1 MKWPNLKWPR
11 PQWLHRHQPAG
22 AAPSRVRSRDQ
33 LREAVASIACRPV
46 RSLLTI
52 TGTVLG
58 CAAFVAILG
67 LTDTARGQ
75 ITSRFNELEATTV
88 TVVDANAQANQADR
102 TIYSFPDDVGAR
114 LRPLNGVVDA
124 GVYFS
129 LYVARPALTP
139 GQSGDRATIANR
151 PQSDGLGSATGASL
165 TVWGTE
171 GGALAAAGASLASGV
186 WFDDFHLLTDQPVA
200 VLGPAAAASL
210 GVATVRT
217 NPTVFVGDDSYT
229 VIGLLAD
236 CGALPELGNAVML
249 PAPLARQRYGNP
261 TNPAHAL
268 IRTDLGAARLIAR
281 QAPYALDQS
290 HPENLSAVPPPDW
303 SMVTDDVNASLN
315 GLLLGLA
322 AVALIIGCVAI
333 ANTTLVAV
341 MERAGEIGLRQALGA
356 KPVHIMVQFL
366 TESVI
371 LGLLGGVLGS
381 AVGVAAVIVGA
392 VARQWTPVLDPWLL
406 LLAPAAGLVVG
417 ALAGLYPAWRASRL
431 PPATALQR
439 L

>member
-1 MKWPNLKWPR
+1 V
-11 PQWLHRHQPAG
+11 AG
-22 AAPSRVRSRDQ
+22 AGRRRSLEPAVSRVSLRDQ
-33 LREAVASIACRPV
+33 LREAIASIACRPV

-75 ITSRFNELEATTV
+75 ITNRFNELEATTV
-88 TVVDANAQANQADR
+88 TVVDAAAQNNPSGQP
-102 TIYSFPDDVGAR
+102 YSFPDDVGAR

-129 LYVARPALTP
+129 VYATRPVLVP
-139 GQSGDRATIANR
+139 GQPAEAATIANR
-151 PQSDGLGSATGASL
+151 PQSDGLDRAAGASL
-165 TVWGTE
+165 TVWGAE
-171 GGALAAAGASLASGV
+171 GGTLAAAGAQLASGV
-186 WFDDFHLLTDQPVA
+186 WFDDFHLLTGQPVA

-229 VIGLLAD
+229 VIGLLSD
-236 CGALPELGNAVML
+236 SGALPELGNAVLL
-249 PAPLARQRYGNP
+249 PAPLARQRYGP
-261 TNPAHAL
+261 PLNPAHAL

-281 QAPYALDQS
+281 QAPYALDHS
-290 HPENLSAVPPPDW
+290 YPDNLGAIPPPDW

-322 AVALIIGCVAI
+322 AIALVIGCVAI

-356 KPVHIMVQFL
+356 KPVHILAQFL

-371 LGLLGGVLGS
+371 LGALGGVLGA
-381 AVGVAAVIVGA
+381 AVGVAAVLIGSL
-392 VARQWTPVLDPWLL
+392 ARQWTPVLDPWLL
-406 LLAPAAGLVVG
+406 PLAPAVGVLVG
-417 ALAGLYPAWRASRL
+417 ALAGLYPAWRASRV
-431 PPATALQR
+431 PPAAALQR